1 MGLGIRTIYLLT
13 FILLATLS
21 FAGGLQ
27 FVYGTH
33 PTTTTLSPTNVTAT
47 SATLR
52 GSVNPNGKSTT
63 VDFVSALPSGNPGYF
78 HPVPS
83 PPQNIGSG
91 IVSVPV
97 SYTLTSLHPSTEY
110 GYYVRAINADG
121 GNHGAVVVFN
131 TPSAVVSTDWA
142 VVSVGIQPSSPSVGD
157 AVTLWMGV
165 MALST
170 TGGYPQNIAAQCTID
185 GSTCAAG
192 VVTYSGPTG
201 LSFTVNAATPWIA
214 TAGTHTLS
222 WQVSTAND
230 PNPGNNFGSFSFL
243 IAAPPPFDFD
253 VAASPSSITSQAGQ
267 TQTASVNVNL
277 KSGTPQPVTLTA
289 SGQPAGVTASLNPT
303 TGTPTFTSILTIV
316 VSDTASSGTYS
327 LSVTGSGGGQT
338 HSSTIMLTVSKA
350 ADFRIDVNP
359 ASQSV
364 AQDQTASYSVNVVGS
379 SGFNSQVSLS
389 VSGLPSGANG
399 IFTVNSGTPDFSATL
414 TVTVPSNAPAGSFT
428 LVIKG
433 TGVGLE
439 RTANAVLIITAV
451 TTQTQTTTQ
460 TTTSQAA
467 TSPTGGVLETLTQNS
482 LIIMAALILLVILL
496 AALAMRS
503 RGRRVF
509 PQQIAPS
516 RKFCVKCGAENPITN
531 EFCGSCGNKLK
542 SS

>member
-1 MGLGIRTIYLLT
+1 MGLRIRTIYLLT

-27 FVYGTH
+27 FVYGAH

-63 VDFVSALPSGNPGYF
+63 VAFVSLLPSGDPGYF
-78 HPVPS
+78 SPVPS

-91 IVSVPV
+91 VVSIQV
-97 SYTLTSLHPSTEY
+97 SYTLTSLHPSTKYE
-110 GYYVRAINADG
+110 YYVRAINADG

-131 TPSAVVSTDWA
+131 TPSAVVLTDWA
-142 VVSVGIQPSSPSVGD
+142 VVSVGIQPSSPGVGG
-157 AVTLWMGV
+157 AVTMWMKV

-170 TGGYPQNIAAQCTID
+170 NGGYPQNVAVQCTID
-185 GSTCAAG
+185 GGTCGAG

-201 LSFTVNAATPWIA
+201 LSFTVNTATPWIA

-230 PNPGNNFGSFSFL
+230 PNPGNNFGSFSFS

-253 VAASPSSITSQAGQ
+253 VAVSPSSITSQAGQ

-277 KSGTPQPVTLTA
+277 KSGTPQPVTLTV
-289 SGQPAGVTASLNPT
+289 SGQSAGVTVSLNPT
-303 TGTPTFTSILTIV
+303 TGTPTFTSTLTIV
-316 VSDTASSGTYS
+316 VSDTASSGTFS

-338 HSSTIMLTVSKA
+338 HSSTIMLTISKA

-364 AQDQTASYSVNVVGS
+364 AQGQTASYSVNVVGS

-389 VSGLPSGANG
+389 VSGLPSGANSV
-399 IFTVNSGTPDFSATL
+399 FTVNSGTPDFSATL

-433 TGVGLE
+433 TGGGLE

-451 TTQTQTTTQ
+451 TSETQTTTQ
-460 TTTSQAA
+460 TT
-467 TSPTGGVLETLTQNS
+467 PPGTGGLLETLTQNS
-482 LIIMAALILLVILL
+482 LTIAVLILLVTLL

-503 RGRRVF
+503 RGRRTF
-509 PQQIAPS
+509 PQQMAPS
-516 RKFCVKCGAENPITN
+516 RVFCGKCRAENPASN
-531 EFCGSCGNKLK
+531 EFCGSCGNRLK
-542 SS
+542 RS

>member
-1 MGLGIRTIYLLT
+1 MGLRIRTICLLT

-27 FVYGTH
+27 FVYGAH

-78 HPVPS
+78 PPVPS

-91 IVSVPV
+91 VVPVPV
-97 SYTLTSLHPSTEY
+97 SYTLTNLHVLTEY
-110 GYYVRAINADG
+110 RYYVRAINADG
-121 GNHGAVVVFN
+121 GNHGAVVVFY
-131 TPSAVVSTDWA
+131 TVLPEGWEGLVGLTDWA
-142 VVSVGIQPSSPSVGD
+142 VASVGIQPPSPRVGD
-157 AVTLWMGV
+157 AVTPWMKV

-170 TGGYPQNIAAQCTID
+170 NGEYPQNIAAQCTID
-185 GSTCAAG
+185 GTTCGAG

-222 WQVSTAND
+222 WQVSTAKD
-230 PNPGNNFGSFSFL
+230 PNPGNNYGSFSFS

-253 VAASPSSITSQAGQ
+253 VAVSPSSLTSQAGQ
-267 TQTASVNVNL
+267 TQTTAVNVNL
-277 KSGTPQPVTLTA
+277 KSGTPQPVTLTV

-303 TGTPTFTSILTIV
+303 TGTPTFTSTLTIV
-316 VSDTASSGTYS
+316 VSDTASLGTYS

-338 HSSTIMLTVSKA
+338 HSSTIMLTVSEA

-364 AQDQTASYSVNVVGS
+364 AQGQTASYSVSVVGS
-379 SGFNSQVSLS
+379 AGFNSEVSLS

-399 IFTVNSGTPDFSATL
+399 VFTVNSGTPDFSATL
-414 TVTVPSNAPAGSFT
+414 TVTLPSIAPAGSFT

-433 TGVGLE
+433 AGGGLE

-451 TTQTQTTTQ
+451 TTQTQTTQTG
-460 TTTSQAA
+460 TTTA
-467 TSPTGGVLETLTQNS
+467 GGLVEMLQQNS
-482 LIIMAALILLVILL
+482 LLIIAALIILVILFG
-496 AALAMRS
+496 AVAMRG
-503 RGRRVF
+503 RGGQAV
-509 PQQIAPS
+509 PQAAPS
-516 RKFCVKCGAENPITN
+516 RIFCGKCGTENPASN
-531 EFCGSCGNKLK
+531 EFCADCGNKLK

>member
-1 MGLGIRTIYLLT
+1 MGLRIRTIYLLT

-27 FVYGTH
+27 FVYGAP
-33 PTTTTLSPTNVTAT
+33 PTATTLSPTNVTAT

-52 GSVNPNGKSTT
+52 GSVNPNGKSTI
-63 VDFVSALPSGNPGYF
+63 VDFVSLFPSGDPGYF
-78 HPVPS
+78 PPVPS

-91 IVSVPV
+91 VVSVLV

-110 GYYVRAINADG
+110 RYFVRASNADG
-121 GNHGAVVVFN
+121 GNHGAVVVFH
-131 TPSAVVSTDWA
+131 TPSAVVLTDWA
-142 VVSVGIQPSSPSVGD
+142 VASVGIQPSSPNVGD
-157 AVTLWMGV
+157 AVTLWMKV

-170 TGGYPQNIAAQCTID
+170 NGGYPQNIAAQCTID

-230 PNPGNNFGSFSFL
+230 PNPGNNFGSFSFS

-253 VAASPSSITSQAGQ
+253 VAVSPSSLTSQAGQ
-267 TQTASVNVNL
+267 TQTAAVNVNL
-277 KSGTPQPVTLTA
+277 KSGTPQLVTLTV

-303 TGTPTFTSILTIV
+303 TGTPTFTSTLTIV

-327 LSVTGSGGGQT
+327 LSITGSGGGQT

-364 AQDQTASYSVNVVGS
+364 AQGQTASYSVNVVGS

-389 VSGLPSGANG
+389 VSGLPFGANG
-399 IFTVNSGTPDFSATL
+399 VFTVNSGTPDFSATL
-414 TVTVPSNAPAGSFT
+414 TVTVPSNAPAESFT

-433 TGVGLE
+433 TGGVLE

-451 TTQTQTTTQ
+451 TSQTQTTTQ
-460 TTTSQAA
+460 TT
-467 TSPTGGVLETLTQNS
+467 PPGTGGLLETLTQNS
-482 LIIMAALILLVILL
+482 LTIAVLILLVTLL
-496 AALAMRS
+496 AALAMRR
-503 RGRRVF
+503 RGRRTF
-509 PQQIAPS
+509 PQQMAPS
-516 RKFCVKCGAENPITN
+516 RVFCGKCRAENPASN
-531 EFCGSCGNKLK
+531 EFCGSCGNRLK
-542 SS
+542 RS